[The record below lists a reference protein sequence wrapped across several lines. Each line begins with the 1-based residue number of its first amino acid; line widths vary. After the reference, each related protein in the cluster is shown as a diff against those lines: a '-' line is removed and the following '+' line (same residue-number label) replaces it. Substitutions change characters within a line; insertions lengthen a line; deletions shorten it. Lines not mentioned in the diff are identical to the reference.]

1 MSLRM
6 LLILTVLRKIN
17 QQENSEDA
25 WKRHCHS
32 RFLTCWMKANYEFMA
47 LKRIQMY
54 SFTLLIKKQ
63 FLSLYSVLSVS
74 WDSVLPA
81 QKPKLN
87 TAYPSLD
94 AKKIFSCEQEKHVW
108 MHLSCKI
115 NRWNKQIPWE
125 TLKIVER
132 ESVF

>member
-1 MSLRM
+1 
-6 LLILTVLRKIN
+6 
-17 QQENSEDA
+17 
-25 WKRHCHS
+25 
-32 RFLTCWMKANYEFMA
+32 MKANYEFMA

-54 SFTLLIKKQ
+54 SFSLLIKKQ
-63 FLSLYSVLSVS
+63 FLSLYSALSES

-94 AKKIFSCEQEKHVW
+94 AKKIFSCEQEKYAW
-108 MHLSCKI
+108 MHLYCEI